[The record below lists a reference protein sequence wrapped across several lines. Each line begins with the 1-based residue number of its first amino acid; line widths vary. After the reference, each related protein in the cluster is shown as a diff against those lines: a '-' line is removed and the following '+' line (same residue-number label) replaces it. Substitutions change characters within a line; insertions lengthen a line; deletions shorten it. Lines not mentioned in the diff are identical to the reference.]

1 MINGGL
7 AAIGVFRKHLSAN
20 SIKTKYPTI
29 VRTAEEIE
37 ADELSG
43 GNQMVVDDVSSSESE
58 VEEKKLP
65 AKKKNYTIDDI
76 MSLDKSLKIT
86 KNKKEV
92 VAVPVETKSKN
103 IKKKSMLRNH
113 RKSSSFENFRGLYT
127 KCRVFSVLHTLL
139 IK

>member
-58 VEEKKLP
+58 VEEKKLS

-103 IKKKSMLRNH
+103 IKKKKH
-113 RKSSSFENFRGLYT
+113 AKKSQKIVKFWEL
-127 KCRVFSVLHTLL
+127 
-139 IK
+139 